1 MKNIK
6 IYKEEFDTN
15 VEEIK
20 RAENIWGVEFPPE
33 YKNFILKNNGCV
45 VYPNCPIISSENNSE
60 LWAIERFFSIED
72 VIIQKQYPMTYTLH
86 DIDEEDFKPHN
97 LNNEYLLVFAQ
108 GERGIYFLNLQKEDY
123 SQIYFANYSGG
134 DGIIKVGTNS
144 FSEFFNSLDFPKW
157 SDEEYDP
164 DFEFTKLNYSGNK
177 IFQFHLFHTPGN
189 PELGLRRFKE
199 VFEVLGDIQPP
210 ESGYPNIPQKYVDD
224 RIKLEYLIEKG
235 CNKEGLLCYARNAE
249 TIKYLVKEKKMD
261 INKIYKGRYPLQN
274 YLNPTSTY
282 DIKVKY
288 QLLADLLEMGIE
300 MDWSIKGTQVSG
312 EPDLPM
318 LKKLEILHEKYL
330 KYEIDDKNWW
340 VKNGKPSGHT
350 PFKRSKLIE
359 EKLGLTDNRNWF
371 SKIFNKKE
379 NER

>member
-1 MKNIK
+1 
-6 IYKEEFDTN
+6 
-15 VEEIK
+15 
-20 RAENIWGVEFPPE
+20 
-33 YKNFILKNNGCV
+33 
-45 VYPNCPIISSENNSE
+45 
-60 LWAIERFFSIED
+60 
-72 VIIQKQYPMTYTLH
+72 
-86 DIDEEDFKPHN
+86 
-97 LNNEYLLVFAQ
+97 
-108 GERGIYFLNLQKEDY
+108 
-123 SQIYFANYSGG
+123 
-134 DGIIKVGTNS
+134 
-144 FSEFFNSLDFPKW
+144 
-157 SDEEYDP
+157 
-164 DFEFTKLNYSGNK
+164 
-177 IFQFHLFHTPGN
+177 
-189 PELGLRRFKE
+189 
-199 VFEVLGDIQPP
+199 
-210 ESGYPNIPQKYVDD
+210 
-224 RIKLEYLIEKG
+224 
-235 CNKEGLLCYARNAE
+235 
-249 TIKYLVKEKKMD
+249 MD